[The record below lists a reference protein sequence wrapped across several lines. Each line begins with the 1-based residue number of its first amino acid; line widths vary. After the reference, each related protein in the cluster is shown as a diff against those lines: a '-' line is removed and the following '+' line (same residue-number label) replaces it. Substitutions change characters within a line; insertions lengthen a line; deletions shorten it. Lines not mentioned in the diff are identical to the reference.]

1 MKEQSLTNKTVKG
14 VGWNTIDRLANY
26 GIGFIVGI
34 VLARLLSPEEYGL
47 IGIIGIFT
55 AFFNVI
61 LDSGLSTA
69 LIRKKD
75 VTNEDYCTVFYVNVF
90 LSFVLTFTL
99 YQGAPLISTYFKRP
113 ELIPYIHVMSFIL
126 IINALSLTQQAKLT
140 KRIDFKTQTK
150 ISLIAHTLSGVIG
163 IAMAYTGFGVWAL
176 VAQQMTSRLF
186 TTFLLWIYN
195 KWVPGLIFSWNSFK
209 ALFGFSWKLLL
220 ASIISVL
227 SNQVYEAVIG
237 RIYSPATLGQYTRAK
252 QYNNLCSSSIGDMVL
267 KVSLPVMSEIQDD
280 NSRLLSGYRKIIK
293 TTMLVT
299 FVIMLGLAACAKSFI
314 FVLIGEKWLPCVPMM
329 QILSFSL
336 MLYPLHRINLNMLTV
351 QGRSDILLYLEII
364 KIALAVIP
372 ILLGIYAGFY
382 WMLIGT
388 VVVGIIA
395 FFLNSYYSGRV
406 LNYTSWDQ
414 IKDLLPS
421 FGIAMAMAVIV
432 YIMSFIPLS
441 YYILLPI
448 QVIVG
453 AMVTIILCELIKPE
467 EYLQLK
473 GIVMDY
479 KKKIIHRKN
488 NK

>member
-14 VGWNTIDRLANY
+14 VGWNTIDRIANY

-55 AFFNVI
+55 AVFNVI

-75 VTNEDYCTVFYVNVF
+75 VTNEDYCTVFYVNIF
-90 LSFVLTFTL
+90 LSIVLTFIL

-113 ELIPYIHVMSFIL
+113 ELTPYIHVMSFIL
-126 IINALSLTQQAKLT
+126 VINALSLTQQAKLT

-150 ISLIAHTLSGVIG
+150 ISLIAHILSGVIG

-186 TTFLLWIYN
+186 TTILLWIYN
-195 KWVPGLIFSWNSFK
+195 KWIPGFIFSWNSFK
-209 ALFGFSWKLLL
+209 TLFGFSWKLLV
-220 ASIISVL
+220 ASILSVL

-237 RIYSPATLGQYTRAK
+237 RNYSPATLGQYTRAK
-252 QYNNLCSSSIGDMVL
+252 QYSHLCSSSIGDMVL
-267 KVSLPVMSEIQDD
+267 KVSLPVMSEIQD
-280 NSRLLSGYRKIIK
+280 NNARLLSGYRKIIK
-293 TTMLVT
+293 TTMFVT
-299 FVIMLGLAACAKSFI
+299 FVIMLGMAACAKSFI

-329 QILSFSL
+329 QIISFSL

-364 KIALAVIP
+364 KIALSVIP
-372 ILLGIYAGFY
+372 ILMGIYVGFY

-388 VVVGIIA
+388 VIMGIVA
-395 FFLNSYYSGRV
+395 FFLNSFYSGRV
-406 LNYTSWDQ
+406 LHYTSWDQ
-414 IKDLLPS
+414 IKDLIPS
-421 FGIAMAMAVIV
+421 FCIAMTMAVIV
-432 YIMSFIPLS
+432 YLLSFIPLS
-441 YYILLPI
+441 YYILLPV
-448 QVIVG
+448 QVITG
-453 AMVTIILCELIKPE
+453 AIVTFILCELIKPD
-467 EYLQLK
+467 EYIQLK
-473 GIVMDY
+473 VIVLDY
-479 KKKIIHRKN
+479 MNKLRHRNSK
-488 NK
+488 